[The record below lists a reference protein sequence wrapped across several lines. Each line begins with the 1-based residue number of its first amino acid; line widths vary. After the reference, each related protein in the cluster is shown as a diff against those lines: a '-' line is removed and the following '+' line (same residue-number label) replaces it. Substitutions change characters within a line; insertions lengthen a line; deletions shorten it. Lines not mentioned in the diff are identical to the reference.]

1 MQGPSCPP
9 SSLAQLHCGPATSAV
24 SATPGSSATP
34 SIMPQS
40 WRATQSMPSA
50 VSPELWQAHPIQQGP
65 SPQDDLGSNN
75 LGLQHPY
82 LRRSFTIGPVQQPF
96 HDQSISVRP
105 RSSAWTAGNGKSSTS
120 YAMPTPQTES
130 SNPNSFVHAEFPS
143 KSRLSNGSRETMLQS
158 PDNARTAYYAESHS
172 SKHILANGQFALPTN
187 RPSTAPA
194 SHFTGHLSQVMP
206 PRRDLPFDENKRA
219 TSSRAGLNENINSS
233 RPSSSTVA
241 NSYSSRP
248 SSSAMDPPPLPI
260 PKYTDDSTKNNMLGN
275 SARRQFDCAPSNRRS
290 PTSIQKGSTPLA
302 DSQSTPY
309 SLQNKLPAHQSGI
322 EGFITPAEHPPTT
335 TQASIPKQPLG
346 AMNAS
351 AENARQVVLS
361 STNLTNQAY
370 DSTNGES
377 SNTKFL
383 TTAEEWH
390 GTASPCKPTKPGTAL
405 WDNHHAPLTTLVLG
419 PGQQDPKIL
428 RNYAAQ
434 SSHDRQMAI
443 EDLICQYIKDD
454 DFVTLCQDVENSC
467 TKIGLNY

>member
-1 MQGPSCPP
+1 VQGPYCPP
-9 SSLAQLHCGPATSAV
+9 SSLVQLHCGPATSAV

-34 SIMPQS
+34 SFVPQS
-40 WRATQSMPSA
+40 WRATPSLPSA
-50 VSPELWQAHPIQQGP
+50 VSLELSQAHPFHQASSSQN
-65 SPQDDLGSNN
+65 DLGSNIP
-75 LGLQHPY
+75 GLQHPH
-82 LRRSFTIGPVQQPF
+82 LRRSFTTGLVQQPF
-96 HDQSISVRP
+96 HDQSISVPP
-105 RSSAWTAGNGKSSTS
+105 RSSVWTAGNGKSSTS
-120 YAMPTPQTES
+120 YAMPTPQTIS
-130 SNPNSFVHAEFPS
+130 SNPTSFIHAELPS
-143 KSRLSNGSRETMLQS
+143 NLRLCNGSREATVQS
-158 PDNARTAYYAESHS
+158 PENERTAYYAESRS
-172 SKHILANGQFALPTN
+172 SKHILADAQFALPAN

-194 SHFTGHLSQVMP
+194 SHPAGNLSQVMP

-248 SSSAMDPPPLPI
+248 SSSAMDPPTLPI
-260 PKYTDDSTKNNMLGN
+260 PKYTDDTTKNNMLGN
-275 SARRQFDCAPSNRRS
+275 ATRRQLDSASSNRRS
-290 PTSIQKGSTPLA
+290 PTSIQKEFTPAA

-309 SLQNKLPAHQSGI
+309 PQQNKLPAHQSGS
-322 EGFITPAEHPPTT
+322 EGFTTSAEQPPTT
-335 TQASIPKQPLG
+335 TRASIPKQPLS

-351 AENARQVVLS
+351 AENARQFS
-361 STNLTNQAY
+361 LTNSNPNNPAY
-370 DSTNGES
+370 DSTNGEPS
-377 SNTKFL
+377 TTKFP

-390 GTASPCKPTKPGTAL
+390 GAAPPCKPTKPGTL
-405 WDNHHAPLTTLVLG
+405 WDDHHAPMTTSILG
-419 PGQQDPKIL
+419 LGQQDLTSL